1 MGKKQPKINY
11 IKSRKPTK
19 NSHSSKKSKRSNN
32 YSKRS
37 KKKFT
42 NYPLNSALNS
52 KKSSKKRYF
61 ENSSK
66 YKKRSDITRFQNIY
80 NQTNITNNNNF
91 YQFNY
96 FCGLPQHQ
104 EIPVWMS
111 ESTEKIK
118 DNKIRFNQEIMDYVN
133 YITPKDDSF
142 SRRTQTKNILKHIID
157 KKRPEWEVHQFG
169 SFEQGTS
176 TIFSDLDF
184 EIIIDK
190 NSSRKRDID
199 ELFYIM
205 KILKNNAFSNNIRLI
220 RARVPILKAK
230 CETTQIDV
238 DISVNRHNGYQAA
251 DLIKKIISKYPI
263 LKPVIIILKILLMK
277 DSLNEACSGG
287 MSSFLL
293 FHLVF
298 YYFLMRKKEIYS
310 SQSDWEE
317 KPMIDSIRNTLFNRN
332 NKQFIEDH
340 SDSNSKN
347 SESNSNNGFT
357 VTKAALNSDED
368 YNSNE
373 EDSNIIKNGTSSNYS
388 DYEQKNDSKECMFDN
403 KTKFS
408 TVLNSSDEDN
418 NNSMDKNELDNEDEE
433 EDVEILTNTKLL
445 PEKKIITVDFL
456 LNFLYYFGYK
466 FDYDKYGLK
475 VTENETYGQFAKA
488 DRNGMDFCDY
498 ICVES
503 IQEPEKDIGK
513 NCYKY
518 KSIIQHFQYAY
529 NMIKAHLNHNTM
541 SILQALGFPN
551 EDWKKKNQ

>member
-1 MGKKQPKINY
+1 
-11 IKSRKPTK
+11 
-19 NSHSSKKSKRSNN
+19 
-32 YSKRS
+32 
-37 KKKFT
+37 
-42 NYPLNSALNS
+42 
-52 KKSSKKRYF
+52 
-61 ENSSK
+61 
-66 YKKRSDITRFQNIY
+66 
-80 NQTNITNNNNF
+80 
-91 YQFNY
+91 
-96 FCGLPQHQ
+96 
-104 EIPVWMS
+104 
-111 ESTEKIK
+111 
-118 DNKIRFNQEIMDYVN
+118 
-133 YITPKDDSF
+133 
-142 SRRTQTKNILKHIID
+142 
-157 KKRPEWEVHQFG
+157 
-169 SFEQGTS
+169 
-176 TIFSDLDF
+176 
-184 EIIIDK
+184 
-190 NSSRKRDID
+190 
-199 ELFYIM
+199 
-205 KILKNNAFSNNIRLI
+205 
-220 RARVPILKAK
+220 
-230 CETTQIDV
+230 
-238 DISVNRHNGYQAA
+238 
-251 DLIKKIISKYPI
+251 
-263 LKPVIIILKILLMK
+263 
-277 DSLNEACSGG
+277 
-287 MSSFLL
+287 
-293 FHLVF
+293 
-298 YYFLMRKKEIYS
+298 
-310 SQSDWEE
+310 
-317 KPMIDSIRNTLFNRN
+317 MIDSIRNTLFNRN

-347 SESNSNNGFT
+347 SESNSDKGFT

-388 DYEQKNDSKECMFDN
+388 DYEQKNDSKEFMFDN

-433 EDVEILTNTKLL
+433 EDLEILTNTKLL

-475 VTENETYGQFAKA
+475 VTEDETYGQFAKA